1 MQADQPFFKLK
12 FPLNALAEFHSRF
25 NYNRQHTMDQKQNSE
40 IPVLKRLPD
49 GSLAL
54 LSSRGCLIDVPRGLS
69 VYSLYMEEDVV
80 LDSGKTL
87 EWSPETE
94 KEKKRSK
101 KHRKQEKLDKEARQE
116 MEKEKKHVHSE
127 MPSIAQIPP
136 VEQFTFPLDSII
148 VRMNLVRSSLDAA
161 PSTEEK
167 QQLKVDLRKNVGKFI
182 NGMNTWV
189 RTVLLDRLGEYD
201 QE

>member
-1 MQADQPFFKLK
+1 
-12 FPLNALAEFHSRF
+12 
-25 NYNRQHTMDQKQNSE
+25 MDQKQNSE

-49 GSLAL
+49 ESFAL

-87 EWSPETE
+87 EWSAETE

-127 MPSIAQIPP
+127 MPSIAQKPP
-136 VEQFTFPLDSII
+136 AEKFAFPLDSII
-148 VRMNLVRSSLDAA
+148 VRMNLVHSSLDAA
-161 PSTEEK
+161 PSTEET
-167 QQLKVDLRKNVGKFI
+167 QQLKVELRKNVGKFI
-182 NGMNTWV
+182 NGMNSWV